1 MVASFP
7 LGTRRISS
15 STSTGAGIT
24 NVPNPQRLLLVE
36 SILQTLGNPLLSAS
50 FSLHVL
56 LFVGIFAP
64 VLPGVDHA
72 CVIFTARIA
81 INIGISS
88 LATFSAPA
96 LGPLVL
102 FL

>member
-1 MVASFP
+1 MVANFP
-7 LGTRRISS
+7 LGTRRINS
-15 STSTGAGIT
+15 STSSGEGIT

-36 SILQTLGNPLLSAS
+36 SILQTFGNPLLSAS
-50 FSLHVL
+50 FSRQVFF
-56 LFVGIFAP
+56 FVGMFAP
-64 VLPGVDHA
+64 AFPRVDHVSA
-72 CVIFTARIA
+72 TFTARIA

-88 LATFSAPA
+88 RATFSAPA